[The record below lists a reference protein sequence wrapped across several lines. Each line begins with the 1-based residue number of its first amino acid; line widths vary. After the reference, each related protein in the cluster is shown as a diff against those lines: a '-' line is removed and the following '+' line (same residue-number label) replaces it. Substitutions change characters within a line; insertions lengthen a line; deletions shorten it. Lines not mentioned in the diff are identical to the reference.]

1 MAAACAQCAAA
12 GAVCAACWA
21 APWAGAPGLAP
32 GALLRAATDRK
43 ESGAV
48 ERLLSGAA
56 SRGSSSLAREV
67 LSLAPRLA
75 GCMYGSH
82 VLQAALAAVGRA
94 LAAGQPAPHLA
105 AAVVAA
111 ADATGLLQPR
121 SWHAAVADSCG
132 THVARSMLLLFA
144 GACPAAKRKPPKR
157 GVRGSDDAWPTAG
170 FDLAA
175 LPALKAALSRAAAAA
190 AAALR
195 TGGTR
200 MASDAH
206 VGPTLCLLLS
216 AVKRTGDAASVAAL
230 LVALQ
235 LPSSGAADALAS
247 TAVGSRVLEAA
258 LEAGSPDAFA
268 ELLRV
273 CILPRAA
280 AWCSPAAA
288 AAAVLPVRLRA
299 DAKVVISFILAADGS
314 ARAYKPELDESMW
327 WGRRDAHV
335 RIAAAAL
342 WRGDGEPHAGVDACS
357 LLYAD
362 ASLMRMQADALV
374 ARCPVPTEG
383 ALVGLWRDA
392 ASGKRVPGLRAWRP
406 ALGDAHDSDAALQSA
421 FAELFAGGPQ
431 TGTTLVCLLHEDC
444 PLELPVWGRQHAS
457 GAEGVTRIIFIAG
470 AVRDL
475 TDEEE
480 YAARQAAHDCG
491 YTFVGC
497 NLGRTPEFSSKIV
510 SALCTH
516 HANDRLVAAVA
527 ALARRG
533 DVPSKLPPAPP
544 RRAKRASTI
553 SFVFQSPAR
562 MADVCTDLD
571 QRARMH
577 DLLQTCVC
585 ALWRSRVVDEDH
597 QRAHGSAELLCTLT
611 VVFADGAVL
620 QLGGALVSLLAA
632 AHQAAP
638 SEHQVLGALAQQ
650 PASAQLPSVRAAV
663 TWVVSQAAA
672 DATVVQLQLAPAGTA
687 SSLASLGYA
696 DRCACGALADNPR
709 RGDVVVLLNCAA
721 DGACAA
727 RLSPLGCALS
737 PAAAVCFVQ
746 QLFYHGRLFPALDL
760 LRAAGAAGGG
770 DAALAPP
777 SLPAAAAAPTLPRSG
792 CEHFIVS
799 SCFPLLGDAAQLAA
813 LLRCV
818 DGRPVR
824 DAGAAGLYAAAVRA
838 ALRLDAAQAD
848 VARMVFAGVEQG
860 DTELWPALLCLNS
873 ADPCE
878 AGRELL
884 CELLKLPA
892 ACTAPL
898 RRGFRALLRD
908 TARVRAWALHNDG
921 SRALEA
927 AMQPSPALSRKLQR
941 RAVRACL
948 MAGLLPAWA
957 LHPKASWCAAALWG
971 CAALQG
977 GRAGGARAALRAAF
991 KAELQAVPGLEAAN
1005 PRLWQRC
1012 ELSAKRQKCNA

>member
-1 MAAACAQCAAA
+1 
-12 GAVCAACWA
+12 
-21 APWAGAPGLAP
+21 LAP

-43 ESGAV
+43 QSAAV

-56 SRGSSSLAREV
+56 TSLTREV
-67 LSLAPRLA
+67 LLLASSLA

-82 VLQAALAAVGRA
+82 VLQAALASAGRA
-94 LAAGQPAPHLA
+94 LAAGQPVPHLA

-111 ADATGLLQPR
+111 ADATGLLCPR
-121 SWHAAVADSCG
+121 RFHAAVADSCG
-132 THVARSMLLLFA
+132 THVARSMLLLLA

-157 GVRGSDDAWPTAG
+157 GGARGGEDAWPKAC
-170 FDLAA
+170 FDAP
-175 LPALKAALSRAAAAA
+175 PALKAALSRAAAAA
-190 AAALR
+190 VAALR

-200 MASDAH
+200 TASDTH

-216 AVKRTGDAASVAAL
+216 AVKRAGDAAAAAAL
-230 LVALQ
+230 LAALQ
-235 LPSSGAADALAS
+235 LPSSAAADALAS

-258 LEAGSPDAFA
+258 LEAAPQEAFA
-268 ELLRV
+268 ELLSV
-273 CILPRAA
+273 CVLPRAA
-280 AWCSPAAA
+280 AWCAPASAAA
-288 AAAVLPVRLRA
+288 AFPAHD
-299 DAKVVISFILAADGS
+299 DAKVAISFILAADGS

-342 WRGDGEPHAGVDACS
+342 WRGDGEPHPGVDACS
-357 LLYAD
+357 LLYTD

-374 ARCPVPTEG
+374 ARCAVPTEG
-383 ALVGLWRDA
+383 ALVALWRDA
-392 ASGKRVPGLRAWRP
+392 AAGKRVPGLRAWRP
-406 ALGDAHDSDAALQSA
+406 PGDANGDGDDAALQAA
-421 FAELFAGGPQ
+421 FAELFSGGPQ
-431 TGTTLVCLLHEDC
+431 TGATLVCLLHENC

-457 GAEGVTRIIFIAG
+457 VAEGVSRVIFIAG

-480 YAARQAAHDCG
+480 YAAQQAAEACG
-491 YTFVGC
+491 YAFVGA

-516 HANDRLVAAVA
+516 HANGRLVPAVA

-533 DVPSKLPPAPP
+533 DAPSKLPPAPP

-553 SFVFQSPAR
+553 AFVLQTPLRF
-562 MADVCTDLD
+562 ADVCADVD
-571 QRARMH
+571 KRAQMH
-577 DLLQTCVC
+577 TLLQTCVC

-597 QRAHGSAELLCTLT
+597 QRAHGSAELLCTLA
-611 VVFADGAVL
+611 VVFADGGVL
-620 QLGGALVSLLAA
+620 QLGGALVASLAA
-632 AHQAAP
+632 SHQAAP
-638 SEHQVLGALAQQ
+638 SEHQVLAALAQQ
-650 PASAQLPSVRAAV
+650 PASAQLASAHAALD
-663 TWVVSQAAA
+663 WVVAQATA
-672 DATVVQLQLAPAGTA
+672 DAAVVQLQLAPAGAA
-687 SSLASLGYA
+687 SNLAALGYA
-696 DRCACGALADNPR
+696 DRCACGAQADNPR

-721 DGACAA
+721 APDGACTA
-727 RLSPLGCALS
+727 RLTPPGCALS

-746 QLFYHGRLFPALDL
+746 QLFYHGRMFPAMDL
-760 LRAAGAAGGG
+760 LRAGGG
-770 DAALAPP
+770 AHVLE
-777 SLPAAAAAPTLPRSG
+777 SLPVAAATGRPLQRSG
-792 CEHFIVS
+792 CEHFIVA
-799 SCFPLLGDAAQLAA
+799 SCFPLLDDAAQLAT

-818 DGRPVR
+818 DGLSIR
-824 DAGAAGLYAAAVRA
+824 DAGVPVLYASAVRA
-838 ALRLDAAQAD
+838 ALRLDAALAD
-848 VARMVFAGVEQG
+848 VARMVFSCVER
-860 DTELWPALLCLNS
+860 DADLWPTLLCLNG
-873 ADPCE
+873 AEPCE

-892 ACTAPL
+892 GACSAPL

-927 AMQPSPALSRKLQR
+927 AMQPSAALPPKLQR

-948 MAGLLPAWA
+948 DAGLLPAWA

-977 GRAGGARAALRAAF
+977 GRAGGGRAALRAAF

-1012 ELSAKRQKCNA
+1012 ELSTPAKRQKCSA